1 MQTPLVFSITIQ
13 KKNLSVENDLSIY
26 KPHNMYFI
34 WIVWLFLSKNLNIYY
49 YFFSFINDENYRRV
63 IFNFAKAVLTDVN
76 YVTINSAQKSIIKK
90 CNFHKFKDPIVYLP
104 KLHNW
109 RKILSNFYCSSTIF
123 FSFLEHSDL
132 SKSERYN
139 HAYAVCNIYAF
150 EAKKNPKPYN
160 FLKIL
165 YKFNRFIRWDSY
177 FRSSFT

>member
-49 YFFSFINDENYRRV
+49 YFFSFITDENYRRV

-90 CNFHKFKDPIVYLP
+90 CNFHKFKDPIVYLSYLIEGKSYP
-104 KLHNW
+104 IFIVVL
-109 RKILSNFYCSSTIF
+109 F

-150 EAKKNPKPYN
+150 EDKKNPKPYN

-165 YKFNRFIRWDSY
+165 I
-177 FRSSFT
+177 